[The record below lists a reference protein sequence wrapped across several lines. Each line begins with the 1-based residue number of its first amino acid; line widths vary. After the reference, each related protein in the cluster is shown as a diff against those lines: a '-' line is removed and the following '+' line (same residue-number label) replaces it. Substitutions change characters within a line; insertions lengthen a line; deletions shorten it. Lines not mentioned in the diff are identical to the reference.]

1 MILSCNYVI
10 ISNQGGIDM
19 NIQEQFIEA
28 VFGSTDGIIEING
41 NWIQR
46 KYVRNAIVCL
56 TSPDIKGNINLL
68 ISACEMTYDE
78 AYNIVKMYKDMDNR
92 DFACN
97 MKNEFFQNG
106 KIKLISIVALKMQQV
121 FDIAYHKAYQER
133 HPEDLN
139 R

>member
-1 MILSCNYVI
+1 MILSCNYAI
-10 ISNQGGIDM
+10 ISNQGGIGM

-28 VFGSTDGIIEING
+28 VFGSTDGIIEVNG
-41 NWIQR
+41 SWIQR
-46 KYVRNAIVCL
+46 KYIRNAIVCL
-56 TSPDIKGNINLL
+56 TSPDIKGNINSLM
-68 ISACEMTYDE
+68 STCEMTYE
-78 AYNIVKMYKDMDNR
+78 ETYNIVKLYKNMDNR

-121 FDIAYHKAYQER
+121 FDIAYLKAYQER
-133 HPEDLN
+133 HPEDLT